1 MSIHRQYMGRIG
13 RSDIIVPDMAKPPRS
28 RTNPLTRNSRPY
40 RREGGFLGWV
50 GVGILGTMLTTTF
63 VVSVL
68 LLAVFGFRIASRL
81 YSYATRDLPPV
92 NEVFSKSEFQSAL
105 IYDRKGRLLYE
116 MFDPQG
122 GRRTPVQIKDVPPVL
137 IAATLAT
144 EDPTFYTNPGIDP
157 LAILRALVQDI
168 VHRQVQSGASTI
180 TQQLVRNV
188 VMTPQERQSVTIQR
202 KVEEAILAYRVTQ
215 SYSKDEILDR
225 YLNEIPYGN
234 LSYGVEAASEG
245 YFDKPVQQ
253 LTLPEAALIAGL
265 PQAPSLY
272 DPYDNPKAAKDR
284 QLEVLGLMVK
294 RGYIS
299 QAQAD
304 AAAAVPLHYHSAPTQ
319 MQAPH
324 FVTYVQSLLEERY
337 SRQQLYQGGLR
348 IYTSLDLD
356 LQNKAQQII
365 QQKLATLKADNA
377 NNAAL
382 VAIDPKTGEIL
393 AMVGSAN
400 FYDDAIQG
408 QIDMALAQRQPGS
421 TLKPFT
427 YLYAFEHHDAAP
439 ASILNDSPI
448 QYSMGTGLA
457 PYQPHDADLKFRGP
471 VTVRR
476 ALANSLNVPAVEML
490 NSIGI
495 SPLLRL
501 LHLFGITTLQKP
513 PGYYGLALTL
523 GGGQVRLIDLAFAYA
538 GLANGGVQVGEP
550 VVNPQPG
557 QRQFAPVAILK
568 VTDANGKVL
577 YNYQPPAGVRLVSPQ
592 ATWLITSILSDDN
605 ARAETFGA
613 HSYLQISRPA
623 AVKTGTTESF
633 QDSWTLGYTPQ
644 LVVGVW
650 VGNANDQPMKN
661 VFGARGAGLIWHDFI
676 DTALQGTPVL
686 PFTRPP
692 GLVQATVDAQT
703 GLRPVPG
710 RPTVTDWFIQ
720 GTLPTQSAPLPTP
733 TPAPPTPTPVP
744 QPPTAIPTATMPA
757 TATPVKAPSRATPV
771 AVPSNPNFVVVPNFV
786 GMPVADA
793 QRLVNE
799 SGLSTTYVNYQ
810 TADVVPDRSFF
821 LSIAPGSVLSQL
833 PPAGTQVPRGTR
845 IFLAVRKK

>member
-1 MSIHRQYMGRIG
+1 
-13 RSDIIVPDMAKPPRS
+13 
-28 RTNPLTRNSRPY
+28 
-40 RREGGFLGWV
+40 
-50 GVGILGTMLTTTF
+50 MLTTTF

-68 LLAVFGFRIASRL
+68 LLAVFGFRIASAI

-92 NEVFSKSEFQSAL
+92 DEVFSKSEFQSAL

-122 GRRTPVQIKDVPPVL
+122 GRRTPVKLQDVPPVL
-137 IAATLAT
+137 IDATLAT
-144 EDPTFYTNPGIDP
+144 EDPNFYTNPGVDP
-157 LAILRALVQDI
+157 LAILRALAQNVAHQ
-168 VHRQVQSGASTI
+168 RLESGASTI

-188 VMTPQERQSVTIQR
+188 LMTPQERQSQTIQR
-202 KVEEAILAYRVTQ
+202 KVEEAILAYRVTER
-215 SYSKDEILDR
+215 YSKDEILER
-225 YLNEIPYGN
+225 YLNEINYGN

-265 PQAPSLY
+265 PQAPAIY
-272 DPYDNPKAAKDR
+272 DPYQNPKAAKER

-294 RGYIS
+294 HGYIT

-304 AAAAVPLHYHSAPTQ
+304 AAAAVPLRYHSAPTQ

-324 FVTYVQSLLEERY
+324 FVTYVQSLLEDRY
-337 SRQQLYQGGLR
+337 PRQQLYQGGLR

-356 LQNKAQQII
+356 LQNKAQQIV
-365 QQKLATLKADNA
+365 QQRLATIKEDNA

-400 FYDDAIQG
+400 FYDDSIQG
-408 QIDMALAQRQPGS
+408 QINMALAQRQPGS

-427 YLYAFEHHDAAP
+427 YLYAFEHHEAAP

-448 QYSMGTGLA
+448 QYSMGVGRP
-457 PYQPHDADLKFRGP
+457 PYQPHDADLRFRGP

-490 NSIGI
+490 NQIGI
-495 SPLLRL
+495 NSLLQT
-501 LHLFGITTLQKP
+501 LHLFGITTLQQP
-513 PGYYGLALTL
+513 ASYYGLALTL
-523 GGGQVRLIDLAFAYA
+523 GGGQVRLLDLAFAYA
-538 GLANGGVQVGEP
+538 TLANGGVQIGEP
-550 VVNPQPG
+550 VPSAQPG
-557 QRQFAPVAILK
+557 QSQLAPVAILK
-568 VTDANGKVL
+568 ITDANGKVL
-577 YNYQPPAGVRLVSPQ
+577 YNYQPPSGIRLASPQ
-592 ATWLITSILSDDN
+592 ATWLITDILADDN

-613 HSYLQISRPA
+613 HSYLEINRPA
-623 AVKTGTTESF
+623 AVKTGTTEEF

-661 VFGARGAGLIWHDFI
+661 VFGARGAGLIWHEFME
-676 DTALQGTPVL
+676 TALQGTPVL
-686 PFTRPP
+686 PFTRPS

-710 RPTVTDWFIQ
+710 RPTVTDWFIE
-720 GTLPTQSAPLPTP
+720 GTLPTASAPLPTP
-733 TPAPPTPTPVP
+733 TPVP
-744 QPPTAIPTATMPA
+744 TMPP
-757 TATPVKAPSRATPV
+757 TATPVLRLPTSTPTSLPLPTLVPVPTHATPV
-771 AVPSNPNFVVVPNFV
+771 TVPSNPNFVVVPNFV
-786 GMPVADA
+786 GMPEAAA
-793 QRLVNE
+793 QRLINE
-799 SGLSTTYVNYQ
+799 SGLSTTYINYQ
-810 TADVVPDRSFF
+810 TIDEVPDRSYF
-821 LSIAPGSVLSQL
+821 LSIPPGAVLSQL
-833 PPAGTQVPRGTR
+833 PPAGSQVPKGTR
-845 IFLAVRKK
+845 VFLAVRKK